1 MAQNNKSVDL
11 VQLKKTFKETIY
23 GFIDT
28 CIPLRTEDDYLY
40 FLSSSNQLYGF
51 DTKKNCFFEPSSTN
65 KYSLINECIDLY
77 FNDIIKTSLEQKV
90 NVKFDDLSELILR
103 FNYKEKHIGKKFF
116 YCRSNNAIY
125 VWNMINSKW
134 ESGEVDKLRYLFSN
148 NDILQDNTK
157 IYKSTRVTSFE
168 DLDIE
173 MDDLEEVS
181 ARFKDGSIHYLHK
194 VQNKIYSLNFLKNY
208 WYIPE
213 EQIQK
218 QILAYIKKTSD
229 TSEKYENTEKL
240 VEAPL
245 E

>member
-1 MAQNNKSVDL
+1 
-11 VQLKKTFKETIY
+11 
-23 GFIDT
+23 
-28 CIPLRTEDDYLY
+28 
-40 FLSSSNQLYGF
+40 
-51 DTKKNCFFEPSSTN
+51 
-65 KYSLINECIDLY
+65 
-77 FNDIIKTSLEQKV
+77 
-90 NVKFDDLSELILR
+90 
-103 FNYKEKHIGKKFF
+103 
-116 YCRSNNAIY
+116 
-125 VWNMINSKW
+125 MINSKW